1 MIGDAEIRRIARETG
16 MEPRLVDL
24 DYTLGWALWGIGQ
37 HPYLNSR
44 LLFKGGTCLRKCYFR
59 GYRFSEDLD
68 FTATECFSWDE
79 LEEAVL
85 DAFRRAQDVTGIDFQ
100 VREHRL
106 DEINDEYGRETLRF
120 YLYFIGAHPRPN
132 PRSVQ
137 LDITRNETVV
147 FPPRV
152 RKVHH
157 EFSDAGNG
165 DDWSWRCY
173 ALEEILAE
181 KLRAVLGQR
190 RHAIARDLYD
200 IHALRAQDL
209 DCEAVREA
217 LPAKTAA
224 RDMGPKEVSVDRM
237 LSRRGDFA
245 DDWERNLV
253 PLVPEAEELAFD
265 TVWVETA
272 EFVRGFT
279 PIRESET
286 GEGSG
291 A

>member
-1 MIGDAEIRRIARETG
+1 
-16 MEPRLVDL
+16 ME
-24 DYTLGWALWGIGQ
+24 Y
-37 HPYLNSR
+37 
-44 LLFKGGTCLRKCYFR
+44 
-59 GYRFSEDLD
+59 
-68 FTATECFSWDE
+68 FSWDE

-120 YLYFIGAHPRPN
+120 DLYFIGAHPRPN

-147 FPPRV
+147 FLPRV

-157 EFSDAGNG
+157 EFSDADDA

-190 RHAIARDLYD
+190 RKRIRPRTPRGAWSNRWPHGEKSERPQIG
-200 IHALRAQDL
+200 
-209 DCEAVREA
+209 
-217 LPAKTAA
+217 PSSPTTTAPPPY
-224 RDMGPKEVSVDRM
+224 GGVNGV
-237 LSRRGDFA
+237 
-245 DDWERNLV
+245 
-253 PLVPEAEELAFD
+253 
-265 TVWVETA
+265 
-272 EFVRGFT
+272 
-279 PIRESET
+279 
-286 GEGSG
+286 
-291 A
+291 

>member
-1 MIGDAEIRRIARETG
+1 MIGDAEIRRIAREIG

-44 LLFKGGTCLRKCYFR
+44 LLFKGGTCLRKCYVR

-68 FTATECFSWDE
+68 FTATEYFSRDE
-79 LEEAVL
+79 LEEAVR
-85 DAFRRAQDVTGIDFQ
+85 DAFRRVQDATGIDFQ
-100 VREHRL
+100 VKEHRL

-120 YLYFIGAHPRPN
+120 YLYFIGAHPRSN

-147 FPPRV
+147 FPPQV
-152 RKVHH
+152 REVHH
-157 EFSDAGNG
+157 GFSDAGEREA
-165 DDWSWRCY
+165 WSWRCY
-173 ALEEILAE
+173 SLEEILAE

-190 RHAIARDLYD
+190 RYAIARDLYD

-209 DCEAVREA
+209 DFEAVREA

-224 RDMGPKEVSVDRM
+224 RDIGPEEVSAERM
-237 LSRRGDFA
+237 LSRRGEFG
-245 DDWERNLV
+245 DDWDRNVL
-253 PLVPEAEELAFD
+253 PLVPEAGELDFA
-265 TVWVETA
+265 TVWEEIA
-272 EFVRGFT
+272 EFVRRFT
-279 PIRESET
+279 PISGAGT
-286 GEGSG
+286 GDGSG